1 MTRAR
6 ILWLRA
12 ALAVLC
18 LLPFANLVLEYLR
31 DDLTAN
37 PIERITLQTGWW
49 GLTILLTTL
58 AITPLRRLTGWN
70 QLVRFRRMLG
80 LFAFFYICLHF
91 LTYLVLDHFFYWP
104 TIVEDVFERPFIT
117 VGFTAFLLMIPLA
130 ITSTK
135 GWIRRLGR
143 GWQRLHR
150 LVYLS
155 AGLGVLHYYWKVK
168 ADTRLPLLFACVL
181 AVLLLARAGPALRR
195 RAARRASRASA
206 SPPLPAER

>member
-6 ILWLRA
+6 IRWLKA

-18 LLPFANLVLEYLR
+18 LLPFANLVGEYLR

-70 QLVRFRRMLG
+70 HLVQFRRMLG

-91 LTYLVLDHFFYWP
+91 LTYIVLDHFFYWP

-117 VGFTAFLLMIPLA
+117 AGFTAFLLMIPLA

-135 GWIRRLGR
+135 GWIRRLGKR
-143 GWQRLHR
+143 WGKLHR
-150 LVYLS
+150 LVYFS

-168 ADTRLPLLFACVL
+168 ADTRIPLVFVAVL
-181 AVLLLARAGPALRR
+181 AILLLARVVPALRR
-195 RAARRASRASA
+195 RAARRSPRAA
-206 SPPLPAER
+206 TTPAPAEH